1 MAMSARAIRHSGSR
15 ALLVAFALLV
25 ANASC
30 GSDSS
35 GPANNLPPR
44 TFRMGFSAIPPKPD
58 EQALLDALDLW
69 TRRGD
74 AAIMHVNV
82 PYEALLAGTTSTAYV
97 NAVELPLANY
107 YRARGLPI
115 TYMIDVTNGLDR
127 SAEAPDLV
135 QLGRSIQ
142 EPAIQSLYRQ
152 YARAVAQIIQPQYL
166 GLAAETNLI
175 HDVAPAGLYA
185 AIVTMTNAAA
195 TEIRALTGITQP
207 KLFVSIQ
214 ADIAWGR
221 LIHNNVYQGV
231 DRDFTDFP
239 FIDALGLS
247 SYPYFTFPNP
257 EDMPLDYYSRL
268 VLGRTTPV
276 MVVEGGWTSASVGSI
291 QSTEEK
297 QRRYFRIHEQMLDS
311 AKAVAVFQL
320 TFTDFDLTVFPPQP
334 AGSTLPLFARLGLV
348 DEDLNPKLVLATYD
362 SIFARPRR

>member
-1 MAMSARAIRHSGSR
+1 
-15 ALLVAFALLV
+15 
-25 ANASC
+25 
-30 GSDSS
+30 
-35 GPANNLPPR
+35 
-44 TFRMGFSAIPPKPD
+44 MGFSAIPPKPT
-58 EQALLDALDLW
+58 EESLLDALQMW

-82 PYEALLAGTTSTAYV
+82 PYEALLTGTTASTYV
-97 NAVELPLANY
+97 TEVELPLATY
-107 YRARGLPI
+107 YRGKGLPI

-127 SAEAPDLV
+127 AAEAPDLV

-152 YARAVAQIIQPQYL
+152 YARAVAQIIQPAYL

-175 HDVAPAGLYA
+175 HDVAPPGLYS

-195 TEIRALTGITQP
+195 NEINALTGP
-207 KLFVSIQ
+207 KPALFVSIQ

-221 LIHNNVYQGV
+221 IIHHNVYQGV

-239 FIDALGLS
+239 FIQVLGLS

-257 EDMPLDYYSRL
+257 EDVPLDYYSRL
-268 VLGRTTPV
+268 VIGRTTPV
-276 MVVEGGWTSASVGSI
+276 MVVEGGWTSASVGSVV
-291 QSTEEK
+291 STEEK
-297 QRRYFRIHEQMLDS
+297 QVRYLRRHEQMLDS
-311 AKAVAVFQL
+311 AKALAVFQL

-348 DEDLNPKLVLATYD
+348 DENLNPKLALATYD
-362 SIFARPRR
+362 SIFARPK